1 MIVIGSI
8 AVTATEMGGATVIV
22 IVTATVTVVI
32 IVMVAMAVMVV
43 TVTMVVTTMVV
54 TTMVAI
60 TMATELNRTRVI
72 RTACTPAQM
81 MRNVGR
87 AITRRDHITIEMLH
101 RKLFV
106 MASCVAMTRAFVGMV
121 ATEAEAIR
129 AVAAEAFWAESL
141 ADLKRL

>member
-1 MIVIGSI
+1 
-8 AVTATEMGGATVIV
+8 
-22 IVTATVTVVI
+22 
-32 IVMVAMAVMVV
+32 MVAMAVMVV
-43 TVTMVVTTMVV
+43 TVTMVV

-87 AITRRDHITIEMLH
+87 AIIRRDHITIGMLH

-106 MASCVAMTRAFVGMV
+106 MASCVVMTKAFVGMV

-141 ADLKRL
+141 ADLKWL